1 MKRRLY
7 YLVPDGCNAE
17 KLVDDLDDVAIAK
30 QNVHAVA
37 KDELDLE
44 NIDDVHTLKEND
56 RDYFLEW
63 FLWRI
68 NLALF
73 FVALAAFIA
82 LLIWSPGIWLILP
95 LVIMLGTFL
104 SGLLFV
110 LRLPN
115 VHLHEFRPALQH
127 GEVLVMLDVPSDA
140 VNRVDHQVHRKHP
153 EVISGGVCWHM

>member
-7 YLVPDGCNAE
+7 YLVPDRSNAE
-17 KLVDDLDDVAIAK
+17 KLVDDLEDVAIAK
-30 QNVHAVA
+30 QDVHAIA
-37 KDELDLE
+37 KDELELE
-44 NIDDVHTLKEND
+44 NIGDVHTANEND

-73 FVALAAFIA
+73 FVALIAFIA
-82 LLIWSPGIWLILP
+82 LLIWNPGIWLILP
-95 LVIMLGTFL
+95 LVVMLGTFL

-115 VHLHEFRPALQH
+115 VHLYEFRPALQH
-127 GEVLVMLDVPSDA
+127 GEVLVMVDVPSEA

-153 EVISGGVCWHM
+153 EVVTGGVCWHM